1 MFIEFVFYLSGTLSV
16 KAYVGPTDSCG
27 ILKVRA
33 LSLPVTF
40 FYVMMSVPQHY

>member
-1 MFIEFVFYLSGTLSV
+1 MFIEFVTYLSGIMSLSV

-33 LSLPVTF
+33 LSLPVTLS
-40 FYVMMSVPQHY
+40 MW